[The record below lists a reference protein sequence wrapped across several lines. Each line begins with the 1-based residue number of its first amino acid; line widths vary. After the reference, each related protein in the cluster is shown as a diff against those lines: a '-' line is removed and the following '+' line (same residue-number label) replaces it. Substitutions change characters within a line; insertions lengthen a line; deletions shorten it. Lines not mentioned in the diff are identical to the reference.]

1 MVYGCPRGAFKGRCT
16 RGHNRFSNDRF
27 GSIHV
32 IFGLFGCARP
42 GELNDATIGL
52 GGSSHINMV
61 LFESM
66 TGLKLAPVHDR
77 GGAPAT
83 AGLLGGHVPLAFLS
97 SQLVD

>member
-1 MVYGCPRGAFKGRCT
+1 
-16 RGHNRFSNDRF
+16 
-27 GSIHV
+27 
-32 IFGLFGCARP
+32 
-42 GELNDATIGL
+42 
-52 GGSSHINMV
+52 MV